1 MKTTILKYITVTFA
15 AGAMLLAGCNDLD
28 QEPTNKFT
36 DKAFWTSPERANMVL
51 NMAYNQMFGHDKIW
65 QDEALSDNL
74 YEQRGNPDTRTI
86 RMGQATPNTG
96 LFRSEWKWVFEG
108 VKTCNVF
115 MNFVDEVPGMD
126 PERLAG
132 MKAQIRFIRAFL
144 YFRLANFYGDI
155 PFFLQDISLEESR
168 RVSRTPYPEVM
179 SALHRELDEIV
190 GDLPTRDE
198 LKADDNG
205 RITKAAAMVLKA
217 RMYMYENV
225 QRTGNSVSDNMRKAA
240 DICDKLIHEQGTY
253 GTYSLLTQGSGDGIP
268 AYEYLFTS
276 AAEYNS
282 EVILDYAAVE
292 LNKQWSTLYSMVP
305 LTMGANLCQKA
316 PTRALVDSYLNADGS
331 VPADKTVYANR
342 DPRLTPTVVYNGYV
356 WKDRNDKGEY
366 VTKGTINVTSGND
379 KAGTDNGS
387 PTGFY
392 TRKYFDTTHGKNLE
406 MWTNIIMMR
415 YADVL
420 LMYAEAKAYLNEMD
434 AAVWNETIKPI
445 RQRAG
450 LSGTDFP
457 SSGDYTQIVRD
468 ERRVELALEGL
479 RYFDLIRWI
488 TGREF
493 RTVSA
498 VSARNQRAHLA
509 VEDHA
514 AITGELDDGVK
525 YFINPSYSNL
535 EEKVPTRRLLWPKSL
550 ECNLKLTGTKGYF
563 SCDFFDRHIYIVGN
577 RYVSPDRLIVDGTP
591 RLPGD
596 PADSL
601 IGSFV
606 AAIAGE
612 RKRPETTLEDSYA
625 AIRVMNAAYESIR
638 LEREITLEATR

>member
-342 DPRLTPTVVYNGYV
+342 DPRLTATVVYNGYV

-445 RQRAG
+445 RQGA
-450 LSGTDFP
+450 
-457 SSGDYTQIVRD
+457 
-468 ERRVELALEGL
+468 ERRPSDRRIQVQFQPGHPLVASALRNAARADAAAQQFGL
-479 RYFDLIRWI
+479 LIVNQKSIENNEKDIEHTDGGPRPYGHLLLGRLGVQARRRHSGADAAAAGRQLLRGAAGRFDGDAPFFVGAGAGCR
-488 TGREF
+488 
-493 RTVSA
+493 RTASPLRGGLLRQ
-498 VSARNQRAHLA
+498 AR
-509 VEDHA
+509 
-514 AITGELDDGVK
+514 
-525 YFINPSYSNL
+525 
-535 EEKVPTRRLLWPKSL
+535 RR
-550 ECNLKLTGTKGYF
+550 
-563 SCDFFDRHIYIVGN
+563 
-577 RYVSPDRLIVDGTP
+577 DRLP
-591 RLPGD
+591 L
-596 PADSL
+596 
-601 IGSFV
+601 
-606 AAIAGE
+606 
-612 RKRPETTLEDSYA
+612 
-625 AIRVMNAAYESIR
+625 
-638 LEREITLEATR
+638 